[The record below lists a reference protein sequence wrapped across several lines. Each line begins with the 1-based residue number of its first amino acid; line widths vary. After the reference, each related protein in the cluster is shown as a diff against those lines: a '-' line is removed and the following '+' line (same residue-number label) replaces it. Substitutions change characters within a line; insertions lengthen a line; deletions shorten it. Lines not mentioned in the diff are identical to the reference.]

1 MNKYKTILS
10 VCETHSISK
19 TAALLNYTQSAVSQ
33 TIKNFEKELGL
44 ELFIR
49 SKNGM
54 ELKADMSWIKE
65 SLRAI
70 CEAENQIARTAASLS
85 NLDSGLIRI
94 GTIQSISYHWLPGI
108 IKDFSGEYPNILFQ
122 LTIGGFGE
130 LKSKL
135 LANEL
140 DCIFVSEFSVPDLPF
155 VPLGTDE
162 LMLVTPLSHPLASH
176 LSVSLADVNN
186 QDFILSADGL
196 DYETGK
202 IFELNHISP
211 QIRYQL
217 NEDFTTLKMVEQG
230 FGITILPKLL
240 LHNAPFEV
248 CIRSFT
254 EHYTRTLGIA
264 LPSGITP
271 SKAVLQF
278 RAFAEHWCREN
289 L

>member
-1 MNKYKTILS
+1 MNKYQTFKRLRNTQHLQ
-10 VCETHSISK
+10 

-54 ELKADMSWIKE
+54 ELKSDMAWIKE
-65 SLRAI
+65 SLRTI

-85 NLDSGLIRI
+85 TLDSGLIRI

-108 IKDFSGEYPNILFQ
+108 IKDFSEEYPNILFQ

-130 LKSKL
+130 LKEKL
-135 LANEL
+135 MGNEL
-140 DCIFVSEFSVPDLPF
+140 DCIFVSEFSVPGLPF
-155 VPLGTDE
+155 VPLGSDE

-202 IFELNHISP
+202 IFELNQISP
-211 QIRYQL
+211 NIRYQL

-230 FGITILPKLL
+230 F
-240 LHNAPFEV
+240 
-248 CIRSFT
+248 
-254 EHYTRTLGIA
+254 A
-264 LPSGITP
+264 LPFCQNCFSTTPRLKSASARLPSTTPVPSGSLFRP
-271 SKAVLQF
+271 ALRRPKQF
-278 RAFAEHWCREN
+278 YSSGHLRKTGAGKICR
-289 L
+289 